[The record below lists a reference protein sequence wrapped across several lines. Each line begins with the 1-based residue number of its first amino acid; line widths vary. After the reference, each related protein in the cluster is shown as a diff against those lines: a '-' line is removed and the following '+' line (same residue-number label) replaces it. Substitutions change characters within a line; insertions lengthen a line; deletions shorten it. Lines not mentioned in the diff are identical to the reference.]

1 MSGGDEGLP
10 PEGPD
15 APPAPPIEP
24 APPIAP
30 AEDPAESGA
39 PDLEL
44 PTGVV
49 SLDLRRAAAAGAA
62 AREGGEAEGEAVGD
76 AEGEAE
82 GEAAP
87 APPIPLFPVGR
98 GADNVVHLPGLDDD
112 EEDVQAVVQE
122 DGTLAPPP
130 EHLLPAAI
138 QAMLLAAEGPVT
150 VDQLDRWLGAP
161 GPGKIRAALQ
171 AWSRRLQ
178 ADQGGVRLVQV
189 AKGWQLRT
197 DVRFAPWVAAMRGGR
212 PLRLSRAA
220 LDTLAILAYR
230 QPVTR
235 GEVEELRGVESG
247 GVLRMLCERGLAMVV
262 GRKDVPGRPL
272 LYGTTRG
279 FLSLF
284 NLRDLSDLPT
294 LRDLRDLY
302 GDRLPDEAEL
312 GPDPLAGE
320 DPEGE
325 DAEGE
330 DPEVP
335 AAEAEGAPAARPGVA
350 PGPSEGSAAEPNADE
365 PPSPPTGTTRGRKH
379 LGLVRRPPVDPS

>member
-1 MSGGDEGLP
+1 VSGGDEGLP

-15 APPAPPIEP
+15 APPAPTVEP
-24 APPIAP
+24 APPKEASD
-30 AEDPAESGA
+30 DPFEAGGSE
-39 PDLEL
+39 LEL

-49 SLDLRRAAAAGAA
+49 SLDQRRAAAAGAA
-62 AREGGEAEGEAVGD
+62 ARD
-76 AEGEAE
+76 E

-320 DPEGE
+320 DP
-325 DAEGE
+325 DGE
-330 DPEVP
+330 DPAAEDP
-335 AAEAEGAPAARPGVA
+335 AAEDPAAPGAEEDGAPA
-350 PGPSEGSAAEPNADE
+350 GPSGRASEPSDGSAAGSSPDE
-365 PPSPPTGTTRGRKH
+365 PPPTAPATTRGRKH

>member
-1 MSGGDEGLP
+1 MSGDDEGLP
-10 PEGPD
+10 PEGHD
-15 APPAPPIEP
+15 APPAPTVKP
-24 APPIAP
+24 APSMWPP
-30 AEDPAESGA
+30 EDPVQSGA

-49 SLDLRRAAAAGAA
+49 SLDLRRAAAASAA
-62 AREGGEAEGEAVGD
+62 ARDEGER
-76 AEGEAE
+76 
-82 GEAAP
+82 AP
-87 APPIPLFPVGR
+87 GPPIPLFPGR
-98 GADNVVHLPGLDDD
+98 GADNLVHLPGLDDD

-161 GPGKIRAALQ
+161 GPAKIRAALQ

-320 DPEGE
+320 DP
-325 DAEGE
+325 DGE
-330 DPEVP
+330 DPDGEDPAVP
-335 AAEAEGAPAARPGVA
+335 AAEEDGAPAARPGVA
-350 PGPSEGSAAEPNADE
+350 PDPSDGPSVQPNPDE
-365 PPSPPTGTTRGRKH
+365 PQPTPAITARGRKH
-379 LGLVRRPPVDPS
+379 LGLVRRPPVDPT

>member
-1 MSGGDEGLP
+1 MSGGEGGLP
-10 PEGPD
+10 PEGPGEAPGEAPAG
-15 APPAPPIEP
+15 APP
-24 APPIAP
+24 
-30 AEDPAESGA
+30 
-39 PDLEL
+39 L
-44 PTGVV
+44 PFGVV
-49 SLDLRRAAAAGAA
+49 SLDERRASG
-62 AREGGEAEGEAVGD
+62 
-76 AEGEAE
+76 
-82 GEAAP
+82 AAP
-87 APPIPLFPVGR
+87 AGGAGAEGDPEAPIPLFPSGR
-98 GADNVVHLPGLDDD
+98 GPDNVVHLPGLEDD
-112 EEDVQAVVQE
+112 EEDVQAVVQD

-130 EHLLPAAI
+130 EHLLPAAV

-171 AWSRRLQ
+171 AWGRRLQ
-178 ADQGGVRLVQV
+178 AEQGGVRLVQV

-302 GDRLPDEAEL
+302 GDRLPDDAEL
-312 GPDPLAGE
+312 GPDPL
-320 DPEGE
+320 
-325 DAEGE
+325 EGE
-330 DPEVP
+330 DPEDH
-335 AAEAEGAPAARPGVA
+335 AADDDHAEASPDAAPPEAGEPAPEGGEPA
-350 PGPSEGSAAEPNADE
+350 PGEGEPE
-365 PPSPPTGTTRGRKH
+365 PPAPPPVGRGRKH
-379 LGLVRRPPVDPS
+379 LGLVRRPPPEQG